1 MTHLR
6 IEQNNIPEN
15 VSAHLLEAIYN
26 YAFRGDLD
34 NSSNFSGSLT
44 ALHGYQE
51 HANWLCNKYQDLS
64 INIQSPYILFKDQK
78 VEQLCSLAW
87 GDGVGITQ
95 AQAYGQS
102 GKLDTVFENNED
114 ITSFDE
120 FQYFRFNDFS
130 WGYWTKGCFANC
142 TNLKSITLPNTV
154 SNIQNALFYNC
165 NNLETVTTTRSVES
179 IGWSGFNS
187 CYKLK
192 NVDLSEVT
200 SIGNWGFC
208 KDRELDVSQC
218 GLDFT
223 KITSLGEHA
232 FDEVKG
238 VGDVELPLCSG
249 SLARVFTECNSITS
263 IKNTPLITEISGV
276 DSGWNGAFS
285 WMEELDTLDLSLATQ
300 VTSIARGFVRNCPML
315 RIIKLPNTI
324 TSITTLQFLELTND
338 ISSYHG
344 SNYRNF
350 YGNLK
355 ALVLPCTTP
364 PTPIDSQYG
373 TDDLTLYT
381 NLSIY
386 VPDAS
391 VNSYKTAQFWST
403 VASKFKP
410 LSQFAT
416 DFPND

>member
-6 IEQNNIPEN
+6 IEQNSIPEQTN
-15 VSAHLLEAIYN
+15 VSILETLYDYVSN
-26 YAFRGDLD
+26 EELD
-34 NSSNFSGSLT
+34 NSSNLSGSLT
-44 ALHGYQE
+44 SLHGYQE
-51 HANWLCNKYQDLS
+51 HADYLCNKYPNLQ
-64 INIQSPYILFKDQK
+64 INITQPYILFKDLIVQDICAR
-78 VEQLCSLAW
+78 QW
-87 GDGVGITQ
+87 GDGFGVTMNQ
-95 AQAYGQS
+95 AQNQTGR
-102 GKLDTVFENNED
+102 LDLIFENNSD

-120 FQYFRFNDFS
+120 FQYFKFNDFN
-130 WGYWTKGCFANC
+130 WNYWTRGCFANC
-142 TNLKSITLPNTV
+142 TSLKSITLPSTV

-165 NNLETVTTTRSVES
+165 TNLETVTTIRNIETL
-179 IGWSGFNS
+179 GWSGFNQ

-192 NVDLSEVT
+192 NIDLSEVT
-200 SIGNWGFC
+200 SINRFAFRQ
-208 KDRELDVSQC
+208 DRELDVSQC

-223 KITSLGEHA
+223 KVTFLGEHA

-249 SLARVFTECNSITS
+249 SLVRVFSDCNSITS

-276 DSGWNGAFS
+276 DSGWNSAFS
-285 WMEELDTLDLSLATQ
+285 QMEELDTLDLSLATQ
-300 VTSIARGFVRNCPML
+300 VTTIVRGFVRNCPML
-315 RIIKLPNTI
+315 RIIKLPSTI
-324 TSITTLQFLELTND
+324 TSISAMQFLELTDNV
-338 ISSYHG
+338 SSYHG
-344 SNYRNF
+344 RNYRTF

-364 PTPIDSQYG
+364 PSIDSSDG
-373 TDDLTLYT
+373 TDDLTAFT

-416 DFPND
+416 DFPNG